1 LAGAVRAGGVS
12 LDQATEIAKAETDA
26 PGCADTLVEVAQREP
41 FHKLR
46 HQARRARLAHD
57 RDNLGAR
64 QHAARRGGHRISDLG
79 LVHVEAD
86 LEPHIGTPIVNDLEA
101 EAKRLANRDGWNEP
115 FEAYVAD
122 AFAAG
127 FGTPGRSRSSKPEMV
142 VVVSHEVAQRGWTSI
157 EPGEV
162 CHIPGVAPIDPQVAK
177 EIAQEAFI
185 TGVISDGK
193 DLRQMRRWTRHI
205 PAEIKLALNLGP
217 PPTFDGRRCVD
228 CGNRYRLE
236 HDHDLP
242 VVEHGPTSLDN
253 LPDRCHPCHVRKTKA
268 DRARRRERRL
278 TQTSTGRVDRAPPAE
293 TR

>member
-1 LAGAVRAGGVS
+1 M
-12 LDQATEIAKAETDA
+12 I
-26 PGCADTLVEVAQREP
+26 
-41 FHKLR
+41 
-46 HQARRARLAHD
+46 
-57 RDNLGAR
+57 
-64 QHAARRGGHRISDLG
+64 
-79 LVHVEAD
+79 HVEAD

-101 EAKRLANRDGWNEP
+101 EAKRLANRDGWKEP
-115 FEAYVAD
+115 FEAYIAD

-127 FGTPGRSRSSKPEMV
+127 FGRPGKSRSSKPEMV
-142 VVVSHEVAQRGWTSI
+142 AVVSHEVAQRGWTSI

-162 CHIPGVAPIDPQVAK
+162 CHIPGVAPIDPQVAR
-177 EIAQEAFI
+177 EIAQDAFI

-205 PAEIKLALNLGP
+205 PVEIKLALNLGSP
-217 PPTFDGRRCVD
+217 PDFDGRRCVD

-268 DRARRRERRL
+268 
-278 TQTSTGRVDRAPPAE
+278 
-293 TR
+293 